1 MRCKQSILV
10 ILFLSIALT
19 MFAQNSPPT
28 TQPTAPTTAE
38 PGKAATA
45 PADAQAVAPPIKTE
59 KTPEAPLSSSAT
71 PAPANNKAE
80 ASPAPTKDATKE
92 QKLVAEEPG
101 TLISEE
107 KLYSGARIYVAPMM
121 NGFDNY
127 IVAGLQQKKV
137 PVVVVALREKADY
150 EITGIAET
158 DKAGWAKMLFIGS
171 QQTNES
177 ASIKMVNLKTG
188 AVVFAYS
195 VNKMN
200 SVRGKQSA
208 GEACAKHIKQ
218 KIVE

>member
-1 MRCKQSILV
+1 MRKVFV
-10 ILFLSIALT
+10 ILLLSAICAG
-19 MFAQNSPPT
+19 AQDTKPT
-28 TQPTAPTTAE
+28 TPAADNSQTKSGTAT
-38 PGKAATA
+38 
-45 PADAQAVAPPIKTE
+45 
-59 KTPEAPLSSSAT
+59 
-71 PAPANNKAE
+71 
-80 ASPAPTKDATKE
+80 E
-92 QKLVAEEPG
+92 QKLKVEEPG

-107 KLYSGARIYVAPMM
+107 KLYSGARIYVAPML

-137 PVVVVALREKADY
+137 PVIVVANRDKADY

-158 DKAGWAKMLFIGS
+158 DKAGWAKMLFLGS
-171 QQTNES
+171 QQTNET

-188 AVVFAYS
+188 AIVFAYS
-195 VNKMN
+195 VNKTN